1 MCYLLLLCCF
11 GEFGLGVDLGVVSL
25 LVFFV
30 MMMMMMV
37 VVVMEYYLHKL
48 YLLLKWLCCALLIS
62 NCFFGLIGRERE
74 RENGISFP
82 RLLSWRFPY
91 SLYSLFLYTALDLG
105 LYRQISLFLFVG
117 LLAQIVGDTR
127 EEEDP

>member
-30 MMMMMMV
+30 MMMMMMMV

-74 RENGISFP
+74 REKMG
-82 RLLSWRFPY
+82 Y
-91 SLYSLFLYTALDLG
+91 LFLAY
-105 LYRQISLFLFVG
+105 YRGDFLTLSTLSFYIR
-117 LLAQIVGDTR
+117 LWT
-127 EEEDP
+127 